1 MKTSVLLTLLL
12 IFFSVVTSASAHS
25 GRTDS
30 SGCHNCYTSYCAGEY
45 HCHGGGGSSGGS
57 SGYSAPQSLY
67 SLSAPVNPTNANI
80 NQKISAKNTCNYDVS
95 INWDDSNYSD
105 RYSIAIS
112 KSAGTDP
119 GLYPDTNTNSHT
131 FTNIAPGKWFINL
144 KAGNRERWT
153 NIISYW
159 DVTLPVVTPRL
170 SASISGNLISY
181 DLACLK
187 KVDGPPEF
195 LAYLKTNDNSPS
207 GSFTINNT
215 EGAKIILSGTDFKG
229 KVYSQTLEYIPKST
243 PDSTNAPIAPSV
255 TEDESDTDGN
265 WVYGLITVGVISYF
279 IGKSRSKNKPSGV

>member
-80 NQKISAKNTCNYDVS
+80 NKKINAKNTCNYDVN
-95 INWDDSNYSD
+95 INWEDSTSSD

-112 KSAGTDP
+112 KSASTDP
-119 GLYPDTNTNSHT
+119 GLYPDTYTNSHI

-153 NIISYW
+153 NTISYW

-195 LAYLKTNDNSPS
+195 LAYLKTNNNPPS

-215 EGAKIILSGTDFKG
+215 TEAKLVLSGTDFKG
-229 KVYSQTLEYIPKST
+229 KEYTETLEYTPKITPNST
-243 PDSTNAPIAPSV
+243 DVPTVAVSTES
-255 TEDESDTDGN
+255 ESDGGG

-279 IGKSRSKNKPSGV
+279 VGKSRSKRKLTHV